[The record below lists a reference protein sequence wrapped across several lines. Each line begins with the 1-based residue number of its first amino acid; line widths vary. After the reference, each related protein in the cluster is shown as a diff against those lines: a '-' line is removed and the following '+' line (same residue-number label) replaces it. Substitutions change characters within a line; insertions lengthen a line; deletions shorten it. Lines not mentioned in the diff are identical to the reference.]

1 MLSKDVP
8 AGSMVQ
14 DLKRGSAVPRGIWS
28 KTIMPCSSHCQWLAI
43 FMSLFFLLTRPRGL
57 VGIGV
62 AMHGAPSEVWIIPA
76 AGLNWGCHHP
86 CHRKA
91 PSLTFFPHQL
101 SKALP
106 PGLAPLLSE
115 LGELRCPCLRLDS
128 CATLGLGK
136 FTKSLFAGCL
146 LRCLVVGQQA
156 TKAFCTASNLR
167 AALQRRLWWR
177 RYSQA
182 RRSARPTRQPSFRR
196 RNLGS
201 R

>member
-1 MLSKDVP
+1 MEQDNHAMQFTLSV
-8 AGSMVQ
+8 A
-14 DLKRGSAVPRGIWS
+14 
-28 KTIMPCSSHCQWLAI
+28 SHIYVSVLP
-43 FMSLFFLLTRPRGL
+43 TRPRGL

-156 TKAFCTASNLR
+156 TKAFALLPTYGLPCNAGCGGGATLR
-167 AALQRRLWWR
+167 PEE
-177 RYSQA
+177 A
-182 RRSARPTRQPSFRR
+182 RDRHGNNRSEDGTSPRQPLMHKS
-196 RNLGS
+196 
-201 R
+201 